1 MAKRSRNGR
10 GARGRAHNGSS
21 HARSNGVAAKSNKG
35 SDHVGK
41 TIGDILKLEA
51 QNKTLSEAV
60 ADYIATF
67 TGSMLFVWLH
77 VAWFALWILWNVGWL
92 GLRPLDPFPFTFL
105 TMIVSLEAI
114 FLSTF
119 ILMSENRQARLADRR
134 ARVNL
139 QVDMIAE
146 REVTKLMELV
156 GDIHRHLGIER
167 RADPELERMQR
178 PTDIEHLT
186 EAAETVE
193 EK

>member
-1 MAKRSRNGR
+1 MRSANPR
-10 GARGRAHNGSS
+10 
-21 HARSNGVAAKSNKG
+21 NKG

-41 TIGDILKLEA
+41 TIEDTVKLES
-51 QNKTLSEAV
+51 QDKTPSEAI
-60 ADYIATF
+60 ADRIAGF

-77 VAWFALWILWNVGWL
+77 VAWFSVWISVNIPWG
-92 GLRPLDPFPFTFL
+92 GFQPFDPYPFKFL

-146 REVTKLMELV
+146 REVTKLMELIV
-156 GDIHRHLGIER
+156 DIHDHLKIKR
-167 RADPELERMQR
+167 PVDRELERMQEA
-178 PTDIEHLT
+178 TDIEHLS
-186 EAAETVE
+186 EAAQTVE
-193 EK
+193 GK